1 MLQTVLRNK
10 KGVTLVEV
18 LISLVILLVVFMGL
32 IQASLLSIENN
43 VTTALRDEAV
53 RLATETVAALKT
65 GPFDDL
71 NRDGIIPD
79 APPLPPTPFFTMSS
93 TGSAAEQGNASRL
106 GINTVRASRNI
117 SSNYV
122 VRVTVDNVF
131 DNDNKQVTVRVEWA
145 WKERTFV
152 GGNPNRYDVTAL
164 LRRT

>member
-18 LISLVILLVVFMGL
+18 MIALVILLVVFMGL

-53 RLATETVAALKT
+53 RLSTETVAALKT

-71 NRDGIIPD
+71 NRDGAADP
-79 APPLPPTPFFTMSS
+79 ASFVMSS
-93 TGSAAEQGNASRL
+93 TGSAAEQGNARRL
-106 GINTVRASRNI
+106 SINTVRASRNI

-122 VRVTVDNVF
+122 ITVTIF
-131 DNDNKQVTVRVEWA
+131 PFLGDNDNKRVRVRVEWA

-152 GGNPNRYDVTAL
+152 GGNPNRYDVSAL